1 MPKKQEVGSWEE
13 FEAQFGTEEEKKKG
27 YIKLHT
33 LLKPYIIRRMKKD
46 VEKSMP
52 KKQEQILRVDMTNK
66 QKKLYKL
73 VLTKNYSEL
82 SKGKKKTSLLNI
94 LMQLRKTCNHSELM
108 QEVDFTAKQSTQDRL
123 QQLIYGSGKLVLL
136 DKLLTRFKEAGDRVL
151 IFSQMVIMLD
161 VIQEYCELK
170 RLRYQRLDGGI
181 SAEKRRQSIAQ
192 FNEPGSTDF
201 CFLLSTKAGGLGIN
215 LQTANRVIIYDSDFN
230 PQNDLQAIARAHRI
244 GQKEEVKIFRLVA
257 SSSVDE
263 DIIQKAKN
271 KMVLDHLVIQNMD
284 TTGKAVISGNR
295 KKNDVQSM
303 SKDEVNTI
311 IKFGA
316 SDLFKETDDAG
327 GEDDKDEVDLD
338 AILEKAETR
347 EEQEAPISEANKE
360 LLSAFKCTNLRFEE
374 EEPEPEEAKETEENK
389 GTSWDDIIP
398 EAEREKFKTKK
409 KIKVDGLEVS
419 DDEELYS
426 RRRNKRKR
434 KKVQHG
440 SDYEVENG
448 DGEGSDFK
456 ADVNE
461 ISDSDSEEDDAL
473 DDMPSSL
480 KNMTKQQMNLQNY
493 PIDSFKCLEE
503 DCDRRLSSMNAFRSH
518 MREKHKVKVLEL
530 TNNHLINLPNVAS

>member
-52 KKQEQILRVDMTNK
+52 KKQEQILWVDMT
-66 QKKLYKL
+66 
-73 VLTKNYSEL
+73 
-82 SKGKKKTSLLNI
+82 KKKTSLLNI

-215 LQTANRVIIYDSDFN
+215 LQTANRVVIYDSDFN

-257 SSSVDE
+257 SCSVDE
-263 DIIQKAKN
+263 DIIQRAKN

-284 TTGKAVISGNR
+284 TTGKTVIAGG
-295 KKNDVQSM
+295 KKKSAEEAFD
-303 SKDEVNTI
+303 KDELQTI

-316 SDLFKETDDAG
+316 ADLFKTEGEEDET
-327 GEDDKDEVDLD
+327 EKEVDLD
-338 AILEKAETR
+338 AILAKAELKV
-347 EEQEAPISEANKE
+347 EEEAPQSEANKE
-360 LLSAFKCTNLRFEE
+360 LLGAFKCTNIAFEE
-374 EEPEPEEAKETEENK
+374 EEVEEEEKEKEKKK
-389 GTSWDDIIP
+389 GVELGWDD
-398 EAEREKFKTKK
+398 
-409 KIKVDGLEVS
+409 
-419 DDEELYS
+419 
-426 RRRNKRKR
+426 
-434 KKVQHG
+434 
-440 SDYEVENG
+440 
-448 DGEGSDFK
+448 
-456 ADVNE
+456 
-461 ISDSDSEEDDAL
+461 
-473 DDMPSSL
+473 
-480 KNMTKQQMNLQNY
+480 
-493 PIDSFKCLEE
+493 
-503 DCDRRLSSMNAFRSH
+503 
-518 MREKHKVKVLEL
+518 
-530 TNNHLINLPNVAS
+530 